1 MKIIHIDDTVTTRW
15 SGGTTTQLM
24 IWPEGASYA
33 DRNFLFRLSS
43 AVVED
48 EESVFTSLPDYH
60 RFLSIRKGELQLRHD
75 DGDWYNLPVGQVTS
89 FDGGSQ
95 TVSCGRVTD
104 YNLMIRKGK
113 VTGGMKAVRCEGGR
127 LRKWTELFPEW
138 EAERQKAE
146 KGGETIYTLFL
157 SEGTLLRLTGSS
169 EALLHT
175 GEMAVFEGTEEISH
189 VWLDMEQD
197 GIVIGTVCQSI

>member
-33 DRNFLFRLSS
+33 DRDFLFRLSS

-75 DGDWYNLPVGQVTS
+75 AGDWYDLPVGQVTS

-95 TVSCGRVTD
+95 TVSRGRVTD
-104 YNLMIRKGK
+104 YNLMIRKGRF
-113 VTGGMKAVRCEGGR
+113 TGDMKAVRCEGGH

-138 EAERQKAE
+138 EAE
-146 KGGETIYTLFL
+146 KGEEIIFTLFL